1 MHTHP
6 MANQFSQA
14 DLDDARANGET
25 IGHARGYE
33 EAETMAIQLG
43 GMTRVD
49 IPVFYGT
56 SEDKVTAEEYCGI
69 IHNFWILSHPD
80 KAKRIRQNQM
90 VIRTSMHLRGPA
102 AKWYRNLE
110 KDGDP
115 LVTGYVEG
123 DPNEVNDPNKTYLAK
138 FLAEFKKR
146 WQSEL
151 NPTDKMH
158 LRINIKQKHGEKV
171 LDFYARVRADMRDV
185 LEGAQPEAA
194 PDDTESAEYKMW
206 VTWQKY
212 MLNNQVET
220 YFLDGMNPRI
230 RTEITKGTWKDLDD
244 LKEKAHK
251 YEIAMTEIDDRRKGT
266 ASTHA
271 VEASQDYES
280 MSKKELVTMLINGQQ
295 GGSTFRGRGRGTTR
309 GGGGRGR
316 GGRGGRGGS
325 RPPVQCFYCGITG
338 HYIRECRKKKSDN
351 EKGIDNPKVPK
362 REVGANDA
370 ETAEGGPVDTY
381 DWTHHA
387 LNGMAI

>member
-1 MHTHP
+1 MP
-6 MANQFSQA
+6 GQFNQE
-14 DLDDARANGET
+14 DLDAARADGET
-25 IGHARGYE
+25 TGHARGYE

-43 GMTRVD
+43 SINKVD
-49 IPVFYGT
+49 IPIFYGT

-69 IHNFWILSHPD
+69 VKNFWILSHTDP
-80 KAKRIRQNQM
+80 AKRVRQNQM
-90 VIRTSMHLRGPA
+90 VIRVSMCLRGPA

-110 KDGDP
+110 KDGDA
-115 LVTGYVEG
+115 LVTGYNNQ
-123 DPNEVNDPNKTYLAK
+123 DNEEANEPNKSYLDE
-138 FLAEFKKR
+138 FLKEFKKR

-151 NPTDKMH
+151 TQTDKMH

-194 PDDTESAEYKMW
+194 PGDKQSDEYKMW
-206 VTWQKY
+206 AKWQKY
-212 MLNNQVET
+212 MLNQNVET

-230 RTEITKGTWKDLDD
+230 RNEIIKGKWTNLDD
-244 LKEKAHK
+244 LKTKAHNFEKAMA
-251 YEIAMTEIDDRRKGT
+251 ETDERRKGT

-271 VEASQDYES
+271 VEASQDYEN
-280 MSKKELVTMLINGQQ
+280 MTKKELVTMLINGQ

-325 RPPVQCFYCGITG
+325 RPPVQCYYCGIVG
-338 HYIRECRKKKSDN
+338 HFIRDCRKKKSDN

-370 ETAEGGPVDTY
+370 EAADGGPTETY